1 MLCDSPGTFWS
12 DQVREA
18 TLSLSDRI
26 ATTFPPQCDTYNWAR
41 FQQYKLYCPGSGSH
55 LTKFKFCPKRHKV
68 FATPEL
74 DGLQFGWP
82 MAVWPIAISFTRES
96 ICGGKCY
103 KNNPSTNQW
112 SYFKT
117 KRYPSLRQD
126 FSPHL
131 LFPLKQVGWHTWN
144 LSRGCY
150 FFGLG

>member
-1 MLCDSPGTFWS
+1 MVLRPGAVQRRKAGTGR
-12 DQVREA
+12 DAVRLPWDVLVGSGA
-18 TLSLSDRI
+18 RGDVKSLGQNCHHL
-26 ATTFPPQCDTYNWAR
+26 PPQCDTYNGAR

-82 MAVWPIAISFTRES
+82 MTIWPIAISFTRKS

-103 KNNPSTNQW
+103 KKNPSTNQW

-117 KRYPSLRQD
+117 KRYPSLRQFFFASFA
-126 FSPHL
+126 FSI
-131 LFPLKQVGWHTWN
+131 
-144 LSRGCY
+144 
-150 FFGLG
+150 